1 MSLCL
6 KLNCICERTETGYN
20 SHSNCTLPPSV
31 PPVPLR
37 TSGALSLCLS
47 LARLFLSFI
56 SFTSYTRVLF
66 CIPPVCCLLSLVAFQ
81 LIIAKYSYACNCC
94 TALGRALAARHTNAQ
109 RCGYRYRYRYMA
121 TTADRD
127 TQSQCQLSCA
137 YLFRV
142 ACQYICVSL
151 RVRTCICLSVRVC
164 VCVFCICKS
173 VRAQCI

>member
-6 KLNCICERTETGYN
+6 KLNCICERTETGN
-20 SHSNCTLPPSV
+20 NSHSHSHSNCTLPPSV
-31 PPVPLR
+31 PLY
-37 TSGALSLCLS
+37 TSGAFSLCLS

-94 TALGRALAARHTNAQ
+94 TALGRALAERHTDAQ
-109 RCGYRYRYRYMA
+109 RCGYRYRYMA

>member
-1 MSLCL
+1 MSALRPATTATATAPCPP
-6 KLNCICERTETGYN
+6 
-20 SHSNCTLPPSV
+20 LPPSV
-31 PPVPLR
+31 PLH
-37 TSGALSLCLS
+37 TSAALSLCLS

-81 LIIAKYSYACNCC
+81 LIIAKNSYACNCC
-94 TALGRALAARHTNAQ
+94 TALGRALAERHTDAQ
-109 RCGYRYRYRYMA
+109 RCGYRYRYRYRYMA

-127 TQSQCQLSCA
+127 TQSQCQLSSA

-151 RVRTCICLSVRVC
+151 TVRTCICLSVRVC